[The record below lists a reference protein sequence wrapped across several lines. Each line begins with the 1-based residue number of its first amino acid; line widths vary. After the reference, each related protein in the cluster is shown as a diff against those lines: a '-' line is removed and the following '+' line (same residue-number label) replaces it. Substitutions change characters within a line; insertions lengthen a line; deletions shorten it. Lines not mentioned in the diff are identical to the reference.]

1 MGTDGGLTGRGVPW
15 AAIGGLVVGTYRV
28 MIDALHTAG
37 ISPQWAIHSPNTP
50 QYPPITRR
58 MS

>member
-28 MIDALHTAG
+28 MIGALTHDRDIATMG
-37 ISPQWAIHSPNTP
+37 DPFP
-50 QYPPITRR
+50 
-58 MS
+58 